1 MGCKIMAKYNIN
13 QRGNRDVRSGGTA
26 TAPAKAGSFKVATES
41 KSTSYSSKSGQSKT
55 ESLLTHERIAR
66 RAWEIWQ
73 RRGCRPGEDERNW
86 IEAETQLRA
95 ELDID

>member
-1 MGCKIMAKYNIN
+1 MAKYNIN
-13 QRGNRDVRSGGTA
+13 QPGNRDVQSGRTA
-26 TAPAKAGSFKVATES
+26 TAPTKVGSFKVAVEPKNPAYGS
-41 KSTSYSSKSGQSKT
+41 KPNKSKT
-55 ESLLTHERIAR
+55 DKGLTHERIAK

-73 RRGCRPGEDERNW
+73 KRGCRPGEDERNW